1 MTPMPVPN
9 FECFNFVQE
18 RAKNIPRFAVR
29 YHGKLAKFASASV
42 FQGGLDIYTFAN
54 DLLDVPCGNLD
65 KFLGDVG
72 PVKCEVSLAL
82 LMNVDERCKQDV
94 SPSWIKEVDR
104 FFWAS
109 GPVDDASWRALG
121 DDDVS
126 SLDKFMSLIGE

>member
-1 MTPMPVPN
+1 MMPMPTAN
-9 FECFNFVQE
+9 FHCFQYVQE
-18 RAKNIPRFAVR
+18 RTKKIPQFAGYYPGGVR
-29 YHGKLAKFASASV
+29 NLASAAV

-54 DLLDVPCGNLD
+54 DLLDIPCGNLD
-65 KFLGDVG
+65 KFLGETG

-82 LMNVDERCKQDV
+82 LMNVDEYCKQEV
-94 SPSWIKEVDR
+94 SPPWNKEVDR

-126 SLDKFMSLIGE
+126 SLDKFMSLIEK